1 MVTLQDSRRAAFRL
15 MGMTLALVV
24 LGAAPAMAKE
34 YRVDDDHAQ
43 CPTAQFTSI
52 QAAVDASGRNDTV
65 KVCPGNYTEQVRING
80 PQHDGLKLESLQQ
93 LEAFIRFPAV
103 TLDSNILVRVTGA
116 RKVTIRGFTITGPYT
131 YPSCDTAPLGAHE
144 GVRVDG
150 GGDANI
156 RENHITEIRNGLPSL
171 LGCQDGLAVR
181 VGRAA
186 DATSGTAVIE
196 KNTIDTYQKN
206 GPTIDGPGSSA
217 EIKNNTID
225 GGGPNLDSALN
236 GIQIGRGAT
245 ADVHDNAVFGNS
257 YIGAGL
263 ATNPDEDTSNDASGI
278 LLFELPDGGVRVHDN
293 AVYQNDLGIPFDTAS
308 GLTIF
313 SNDVTQNKYDGIRAF
328 DTATENT
335 IRENRLSQNGVH
347 DCHDDSHGNG
357 TLGTANFWKNNRGMS
372 PGGDV
377 PPGLCRKN
385 G

>member
-1 MVTLQDSRRAAFRL
+1 LSGKTAFRL
-15 MGMTLALVV
+15 TTMTVAALAF
-24 LGAAPAMAKE
+24 GAAPAMAKE

-52 QAAVDASGRNDTV
+52 QAAVLASGPNDTV
-65 KVCPGNYTEQVRING
+65 KVCPGNYTEQVRIDG
-80 PQHDGLKLESLQQ
+80 AQHNGLKLESLQQ
-93 LEAFIRFPAV
+93 LAAIVRFPPV
-103 TLDSNILVRVTGA
+103 TVDSNMLVRVTGA

-131 YPSCDTAPLGAHE
+131 NPSCDAGPLGAHE

-156 RENHITEIRNGLPSL
+156 RENHITEIRNALPAL
-171 LGCQDGLAVR
+171 FGCQDGLAIR
-181 VGRAA
+181 VGRSA
-186 DATSGTAVIE
+186 DQTSGTAVIE
-196 KNTIDTYQKN
+196 SNTIDTYQKN
-206 GPTIDGPGSSA
+206 GPTIDGAGSDA

-225 GGGPNLDSALN
+225 GGGPSLDIAKN

-245 ADVHDNAVFGNS
+245 ADVHNNAVFGNS

-263 ATNPDEDTSNDASGI
+263 STNPDEDTGNDASGI
-278 LLFELPDGGVRVHDN
+278 LLFELPGGGVRVHDN
-293 AVYQNDLGIPFDTAS
+293 DVRQNDLGIPFDTAS

-313 SNDVTQNKYDGIRAF
+313 ANDVNQNKYDGIRAF

-357 TLGTANFWKNNRGMS
+357 TLGTANLWKNNKGTS
-372 PGGDV
+372 PGGDL
-377 PPGLCRKN
+377 PPGLCRKKVQ
-385 G
+385 